1 MLSKKTIYI
10 LSLVL
15 ALAGYAQTADEEAG
29 PGQAPFVVVCELEG
43 MVDEGMAVVAERA
56 VRDAADADAIIFVV
70 DTFGGRVD
78 SAITISNAIM
88 EAPCRAIAFIRG
100 KGAISAGALI
110 SFSCDDIV
118 MASGTNIG
126 AAEPRYFGMGESQAV
141 GEKETSFLRSKFAA
155 VAEAN
160 GHNPAIAVAM
170 VDKSIELRARPNEEG
185 RLTVYSPNMAG
196 SAPTAKSEGSELDE
210 VIDDAFEQMQGDSII
225 PLEPMKDA
233 VKEVVRQLAEAKDP
247 GEDSGLDQEPAAD
260 GSYLVLPEDRLLT
273 LTPKEAYAYGVIE
286 TTTDSINQVLGL
298 YELQDQRRVDVVMTW
313 EEKAFRWLTDPTVS
327 GILLMLGI
335 GGLYLEIKTPGV
347 GLPGAIGVICL
358 TLFFGSRMVLG
369 LSNWIDI
376 VLVVIGLGFIAVE
389 MFVIPGFGIAGVVG
403 ILCVTA
409 GLVLSFTLSDWT
421 IPRYSWEFDR
431 LMDAGIT
438 FSITSVLLVIFIF
451 VAWKV
456 LPHTPVY
463 SKLVLLTSQTTDQ
476 GYIVQ
481 DSGASAEWIG
491 KQGVAASNLRPSGR
505 GRIDGKTLQ
514 VVSHAEFI
522 DKGSP
527 IVIVQVDGNRYV
539 VDAVKTKE
547 KA

>member
-1 MLSKKTIYI
+1 MLRKRTVWL

-15 ALAGYAQTADEEAG
+15 ALTGYAQTAGAPE
-29 PGQAPFVVVCELEG
+29 QSPFVVVCELEG
-43 MVDEGMAVVAERA
+43 MVDEGMAVVVERA
-56 VRDAADADAIIFVV
+56 VRDAADAEAIIFVV

-88 EAPCRAIAFIRG
+88 EAPCRTIAFIRG

-170 VDKSIELRARPNEEG
+170 VDKSIELRARPNEGG

-196 SAPTAKSEGSELDE
+196 SAPTSAKSEGSELDE

-273 LTPKEAYAYGVIE
+273 LTPKEAFAYGVIE
-286 TTTDSINQVLGL
+286 TTTDSINQVMGL
-298 YELQDQRRVDVVMTW
+298 YELQDHRRVDVVMTW
-313 EEKAFRWLTDPTVS
+313 EERAFRWLTDPTVS

-335 GGLYLEIKTPGV
+335 GGLYLEIKTPGI
-347 GLPGAIGVICL
+347 GIPGAIGIVCL

-369 LSNWIDI
+369 LSSWIDI
-376 VLVVIGLGFIAVE
+376 VLVIIGLGFIAVE

-403 ILCVTA
+403 ILCVSA
-409 GLVLSFTLSDWT
+409 GLILSFTLNDWT

-431 LMDAGIT
+431 LKDAGLT
-438 FSITSVLLVIFIF
+438 FSITSILLVIFIF
-451 VAWKV
+451 AAWKL

-463 SKLVLLTSQTTDQ
+463 NKLVLSTSQTVDQ
-476 GYIVQ
+476 GYTVQ
-481 DSGASAEWIG
+481 DSDASAAWIG
-491 KQGVAASNLRPSGR
+491 KQGVAVSNLRPSGR
-505 GRIDGKTLQ
+505 GRIDGKSLQ
-514 VVSHAEFI
+514 VVSQAEFI
-522 DKGSP
+522 DKGAP

-547 KA
+547 EA